1 MYKTILITGGN
12 GFTGKKV
19 VKKLLQLKYKIVLL
33 TQNKRSTSFS
43 QNQGVYVESYD
54 IDNLDFSHIFN
65 KYLIDII
72 LHMSAETRKTC
83 DYKDVVDLNIRFP
96 ISLLSCA
103 LKHKVKCFVNTDTT
117 IYNNEINSYSL
128 SKKQFSEWLSLNNQ
142 GINIINLKIDNIY
155 GKDNNN
161 KRFVS
166 MVIDSLMNNNK
177 YIGLTSGEQ
186 KRNFIYIDDFVDLI
200 IRIVHKAPKIGNG
213 YHEYGAGSNE
223 QISIKSLVILISD
236 ILGKQQSTLHFE
248 PIDFTVEDDT
258 ESCSKIDISN
268 TIKDFNW
275 RPETN
280 LSKGLKEV
288 IRHYIEKQ

>member
-1 MYKTILITGGN
+1 M
-12 GFTGKKV
+12 
-19 VKKLLQLKYKIVLL
+19 
-33 TQNKRSTSFS
+33 
-43 QNQGVYVESYD
+43 
-54 IDNLDFSHIFN
+54 
-65 KYLIDII
+65 
-72 LHMSAETRKTC
+72 
-83 DYKDVVDLNIRFP
+83 
-96 ISLLSCA
+96 
-103 LKHKVKCFVNTDTT
+103 KCFVNTDTT